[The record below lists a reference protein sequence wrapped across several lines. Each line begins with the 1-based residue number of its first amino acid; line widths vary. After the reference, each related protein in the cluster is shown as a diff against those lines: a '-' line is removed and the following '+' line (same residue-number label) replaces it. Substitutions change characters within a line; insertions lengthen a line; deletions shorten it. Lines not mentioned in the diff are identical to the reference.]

1 MTPEELTS
9 LLTQGGTFKVP
20 LSYPIFQAIRAMTEE
35 QAQEIVNAHDAKKDY
50 DLLARKDALI
60 AELQQIQIELD
71 AKGDSNDELVAK

>member
-35 QAQEIVNAHDAKKDY
+35 QAQDVVNAHASKKDAE
-50 DLLARKDALI
+50 LLARKDTLT
-60 AELQQIQIELD
+60 AELQKVQAEID
-71 AKGDSNDELVAK
+71 AKPENVK